1 MLLWNRTDLLECLK
15 KNTSQQGRPWLQ
27 WALTERQEDRQEFYL
42 IQSMTQKVVLDQ
54 SREVEDRSFN
64 LRLYVRRSDGNK
76 MGVAEGPLFQKLDL
90 QGQLEE
96 LEKKALLGV
105 EREWL
110 FPKSDRDDEE
120 SQPPL
125 KVYPP
130 LLAEIR
136 DCSFRVY
143 RDLEKAIQ
151 RAAEGQFNSGELFVI
166 REHRVRT
173 LSSGFS
179 TEQIESKIYAEVCFS
194 SQDKESGL
202 SEEFLVTRWACH
214 PEQLDFDK
222 MCRESAQFAQA
233 SLRTERPASGEI
245 HVLLHA
251 DVLNSLFHDV
261 LSQLSSRQKYYQMPF
276 KPKGSSLIEDFK
288 GMPFVMRLDPTLD
301 YCFGSGSFS
310 SEGLSQRNK
319 ILVQDNKIQFNPTSS
334 QMSQYLGD
342 EVTTV
347 LGNLV
352 IVPSKLESKD
362 SLIKSEDKVLEI
374 LQFSGL
380 FTNSMDLTYSSEIR
394 LARLYDNRTGK
405 VSYIKGGNLSGH
417 FPTNFSSVLWGGDA
431 VVENW
436 FDESGGHTYFGPE
449 VALIGNVS
457 VTS

>member
-15 KNTSQQGRPWLQ
+15 KNTGQGRAWLQ

-42 IQSMTQKVVLDQ
+42 IQSLTQKVVLDQ
-54 SREVEDRSFN
+54 SREVEDRSFH
-64 LRLYVRRSDGNK
+64 LRLYVRRPDGK
-76 MGVAEGPLFQKLDL
+76 QMGVAEGPLFQKLDL
-90 QGQLEE
+90 LKQLEG

-105 EREWL
+105 EKEWL
-110 FPKSDRDDEE
+110 FPKPDKEDEE
-120 SQPPL
+120 TQSPL

-130 LLAEIR
+130 LLAEIKN
-136 DCSFRVY
+136 CSFKVY

-151 RAAEGQFNSGELFVI
+151 RAREGQFNSGELFVI
-166 REHRVRT
+166 RENRVRT

-179 TEQIESKIYAEVCFS
+179 SEQIESKIYAEVCFS
-194 SQDKESGL
+194 SQDKDSGL
-202 SEEFLVTRWACH
+202 AEEFLVTRWASH

-222 MCRESAQFAQA
+222 MCRESAQFAEA
-233 SLRTERPASGEI
+233 SLRTAKLASGEF

-251 DVLNSLFHDV
+251 DVLNALLHDV
-261 LSQLSSRQKYYQMPF
+261 LSQLTSRQKYYKLPF
-276 KPKGSSLIEDFK
+276 KPKGTSFIDNFK
-288 GMPFVMRLDPTLD
+288 GMPFVMSLDPSLD
-301 YCFGSGSFS
+301 YCFASGSFS
-310 SEGLSQRNK
+310 SEGLSQRNRV
-319 ILVQDNKIQFNPTSS
+319 LVQDNRVQFNPTSS

-352 IVPSKLESKD
+352 IVPSKIESKE
-362 SLIKSEDKVLEI
+362 SLIKSQDKVLEI

-417 FPTNFSSVLWGGDA
+417 FPTNFTSVLWGGDS

-436 FDESGGHTYFGPE
+436 FDEGGGHTYYGPE

>member
-1 MLLWNRTDLLECLK
+1 MLLWNRTDLLDCLK
-15 KNTSQQGRPWLQ
+15 KNTGQGRAWLQ

-42 IQSMTQKVVLDQ
+42 IQSLTQKVVLDQ
-54 SREVEDRSFN
+54 SREVEDRSFH
-64 LRLYVRRSDGNK
+64 LRLYVRRPDGNK

-90 QGQLEE
+90 LTQLAAF
-96 LEKKALLGV
+96 EKKALLGV
-105 EREWL
+105 EKEWL
-110 FPKSDRDDEE
+110 FPKPDKEDEE
-120 SQPPL
+120 TQPPL

-136 DCSFRVY
+136 DCSFKVY

-166 REHRVRT
+166 REHRLRT

-194 SQDKESGL
+194 SQDKDSGQ
-202 SEEFLVTRWACH
+202 SEEFLVTRWASH

-233 SLRTERPASGEI
+233 SLRTAKLGSGEF

-251 DVLNSLFHDV
+251 DVLNALLHDV
-261 LSQLSSRQKYYQMPF
+261 LSQLSSRQKYYQLPF
-276 KPKGSSLIEDFK
+276 KPKGTSLIDNFK

-310 SEGLSQRNK
+310 AEGLSQGNK
-319 ILVQDNKIQFNPTSS
+319 ILVQENRIQFNPTSS

-352 IVPSKLESKD
+352 IIPSKFESKEL
-362 SLIKSEDKVLEI
+362 LIKSQDKVLEV

-436 FDESGGHTYFGPE
+436 FDEGGGHTYFGPE